1 MANVEAPSTFMTSY
15 QQGRQNKRQDRQ
27 DNIKLGFTIF
37 DEDRRREKHKAQMDR
52 AMEDTRHLK
61 TMNPFLESLEK
72 YKNELK
78 WSTLE
83 SDVIKSKDAT
93 KHQVISN
100 VIRENDMRSD
110 LDNIIWQRMQNPDL
124 YGRGGAFSSEEKG
137 IMAGNRGLLNRT
149 IGGALGNQLTQQRI
163 EEDYLSGDERMSQAT
178 QAADEEY
185 HDINAYVNEHGEMYD
200 QEEDSWRKAKRG
212 GAQGQKR
219 HRLDRIQPITF
230 QSENYK
236 DIETERIG
244 IREGYEDQATIR
256 DMNRK
261 LQTDIMQVQQD
272 GREIY
277 NQFEK
282 ETDSK
287 KRKALLQQ
295 YMQNRQIQSYLRF
308 TGGQSL
314 SPMDKLLQNMKGE

>member
-61 TMNPFLESLEK
+61 TMNPFLESLER

-83 SDVIKSKDAT
+83 SDVIRNKDAT

-100 VIRENDMRSD
+100 VIKENDMRSD

-124 YGRGGAFSSEEKG
+124 YGRGGAFSTEEKG
-137 IMAGNRGLLNRT
+137 IMAENRGLLNRT
-149 IGGALGNQLTQQRI
+149 IGGALGNQATDQDIEAIYKREDLQSAQAYGAASDDFHMKNAMTGPAGGDYGQQKFQTETI
-163 EEDYLSGDERMSQAT
+163 KPL
-178 QAADEEY
+178 
-185 HDINAYVNEHGEMYD
+185 
-200 QEEDSWRKAKRG
+200 
-212 GAQGQKR
+212 
-219 HRLDRIQPITF
+219 TF
-230 QSENYK
+230 QERNYE
-236 DIETERIG
+236 DIETERTG
-244 IREGYEDQATIR
+244 IREGYEDRATMR

-261 LQTDIMQVQQD
+261 LQTDMMQVQQD

-277 NQFEK
+277 KQFK
-282 ETDSK
+282 NTTDSK

>member
-61 TMNPFLESLEK
+61 TMNPFLESLER

-83 SDVIKSKDAT
+83 SDVIRNKDAT

-100 VIRENDMRSD
+100 VIKENDMRSD

-124 YGRGGAFSSEEKG
+124 YGRGGAFSTEEKG
-137 IMAGNRGLLNRT
+137 IMAENRGLLNRT
-149 IGGALGNQLTQQRI
+149 IGGALGNQATDQDIEAIYKREDLQSAQAYGAASDDFHMKNAMTGPAGGDYGQQKFQTETI
-163 EEDYLSGDERMSQAT
+163 KPL
-178 QAADEEY
+178 
-185 HDINAYVNEHGEMYD
+185 
-200 QEEDSWRKAKRG
+200 
-212 GAQGQKR
+212 
-219 HRLDRIQPITF
+219 TF
-230 QSENYK
+230 QERNYE
-236 DIETERIG
+236 DIETERTG
-244 IREGYEDQATIR
+244 IREGYEDQATMR

-261 LQTDIMQVQQD
+261 LQTDMMQVQQD

-277 NQFEK
+277 KQFK
-282 ETDSK
+282 NTTDSK